1 MRGAS
6 CRKGLSL
13 TFMSDSAAQAYGVTL
28 LIASQVRARSF
39 ARRPNHGRRSRFDKN
54 ADGRVEALKRKAT
67 PMMAATRNTGIEP
80 LGDMPWG
87 THVCLFYETKQ
98 DALDTLIP
106 YFKAGLE
113 SRERCVWAVSD
124 PIAEEEAR
132 AELMKSIPN
141 AGPNLTDGAIEILPG
156 EEWYMGGAGQG
167 MESIVSGWH
176 EKLARAIAAGYEGL
190 RISGNAFWLQR
201 GQWAAFAEYEHMLDR
216 SLTGKP
222 MIVLC
227 TYPLDQSHAAEV
239 LDVARAHEFTLA
251 RRHGRWERIETPELK
266 QAKREIHRLKTELEG
281 RVVER
286 TRQLAAANERLEAEY
301 AERERVE
308 GVLEE
313 AKVALYRKSRLTAM
327 GVLTASIAHEIN
339 QPLTGIVTNSEASL
353 RWLSND
359 EPDLERV
366 KAGLT
371 RIARDAN
378 RAADVITRIRALVA
392 GRSEYA
398 EIDINQAVTEAA
410 AFMKAT
416 LQRYRVGVRLVL
428 AADTP
433 PVMGDKVQLQQ
444 AIINLVSNAAEAMA
458 DVGAHREIIVGTGS
472 TAEGGVMVT
481 IEDHG
486 GGLSPEASDRMFEPF
501 FTTKSQ
507 GMGLGLSIARTIV
520 EAHGGS
526 LSASPAAA
534 EGTVFKFTIPGSGP

>member
-1 MRGAS
+1 
-6 CRKGLSL
+6 
-13 TFMSDSAAQAYGVTL
+13 
-28 LIASQVRARSF
+28 
-39 ARRPNHGRRSRFDKN
+39 
-54 ADGRVEALKRKAT
+54 
-67 PMMAATRNTGIEP
+67 MMAATRNTGIEP

-106 YFKAGLE
+106 YFRAGLE

-124 PIAEEEAR
+124 PIAEEDAR
-132 AELMKSIPN
+132 TALVRSVPD
-141 AGPNLTDGAIEILPG
+141 ALADGAIEILPG
-156 EEWYMGGAGQG
+156 DEWYMAGVDQG
-167 MESIVSGWH
+167 MKAIVRGWE
-176 EKLARAIAAGYEGL
+176 EKLAHAVAAGYEGL
-190 RISGNAFWLQR
+190 RISGNAFWLQT
-201 GQWAAFAEYEHMLDR
+201 GQWAAFSEYEHEVGC
-216 SLTGKP
+216 SLAGQP
-222 MIVLC
+222 MIALC
-227 TYPLDQSHAAEV
+227 TYSLRHTHAAEV

-266 QAKREIHRLKTELEG
+266 QAKREIQRLKTELEE

-286 TRQLAAANERLEAEY
+286 TRQLAAANEQLEAEY

-353 RWLSND
+353 RWLTNE
-359 EPDLERV
+359 EPDLQRV
-366 KAGLT
+366 KDGLG

-392 GRSEYA
+392 GRSEHA

-410 AFMKAT
+410 VFMKGT
-416 LQRYRVGVRLVL
+416 LERYRVGVRLVL
-428 AADTP
+428 AADP
-433 PVMGDKVQLQQ
+433 PHVMGDKVQLQQ
-444 AIINLVSNAAEAMA
+444 AIINVVSNAAEAMA
-458 DVGAHREIIVGTGS
+458 DVRAHREIVVGTGS
-472 TAEGGVMVT
+472 TGEGGVVVT
-481 IEDHG
+481 IEDRG
-486 GGLSPEASDRMFEPF
+486 RGLTPEASDRMFEPF
-501 FTTKSQ
+501 FTTKIQ

-534 EGTVFKFTIPGSGP
+534 GGTVFKFTIPGSGP

>member
-1 MRGAS
+1 M
-6 CRKGLSL
+6 
-13 TFMSDSAAQAYGVTL
+13 
-28 LIASQVRARSF
+28 IA
-39 ARRPNHGRRSRFDKN
+39 PSRN
-54 ADGRVEALKRKAT
+54 S
-67 PMMAATRNTGIEP
+67 GIEP

-106 YFKAGLE
+106 YFMAGLQ
-113 SRERCVWAVSD
+113 SRERCVWAVSE

-132 AELMKSIPN
+132 TALARSIPD
-141 AGPNLTDGAIEILPG
+141 AGQQLADGAIEILPG
-156 EEWYMGGAGQG
+156 DEWYMAGVDHG
-167 MESIVSGWH
+167 MKAIVRRWE
-176 EKLARAIAAGYEGL
+176 EKLADAIAAGYEGL
-190 RISGNAFWLQR
+190 RISGNAFWLQT
-201 GQWAAFAEYEHMLDR
+201 GQWAAFSEYEQEVDR
-216 SLTGKP
+216 SLRGQP
-222 MIVLC
+222 MIALC
-227 TYPLDQSHAAEV
+227 TYPLEHTRAAEV

-266 QAKREIHRLKTELEG
+266 QAKREIQRLKAELEE

-286 TRQLAAANERLEAEY
+286 TRQLEVANEQLAAEY
-301 AERERVE
+301 AERERVK

-353 RWLSND
+353 RWLTNE

-366 KAGLT
+366 KAGLG

-378 RAADVITRIRALVA
+378 RAAEVITRIRALVA
-392 GRSEYA
+392 GRSEHA
-398 EIDINQAVTEAA
+398 EIDVNQAVTETA
-410 AFMKAT
+410 AFMKGT

-428 AADTP
+428 EADLP
-433 PVMGDKVQLQQ
+433 HVVGDKVQLQQ
-444 AIINLVSNAAEAMA
+444 AVINLVSNAAEAMA
-458 DVGAHREIIVGTGS
+458 DVSGHREVIVGTSS
-472 TAEGGVMVT
+472 TEDGGVMVT
-481 IEDHG
+481 IEDRG
-486 GGLSPEASDRMFEPF
+486 RGLTPEASDRMFEPF
-501 FTTKSQ
+501 FSTKSK

-534 EGTVFKFTIPGSGP
+534 EGTVFTFTIPGSRP